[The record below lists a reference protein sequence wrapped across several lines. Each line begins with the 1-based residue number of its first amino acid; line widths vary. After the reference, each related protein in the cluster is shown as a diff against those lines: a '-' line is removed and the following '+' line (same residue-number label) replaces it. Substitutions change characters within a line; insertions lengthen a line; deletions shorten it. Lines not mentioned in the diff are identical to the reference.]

1 MLRRLENEKMK
12 EIIPHFINN
21 IKMSIAQMLESI
33 QVASQ
38 NQVDSRSN
46 INTELIQ
53 TVDFKPVYLSLV
65 L

>member
-1 MLRRLENEKMK
+1 
-12 EIIPHFINN
+12 
-21 IKMSIAQMLESI
+21 MLESI

-46 INTELIQ
+46 IITELIQ
-53 TVDFKPVYLSLV
+53 TVNGNDIDIIAQDSNSVYLSLV

>member
-1 MLRRLENEKMK
+1 MK
-12 EIIPHFINN
+12 KTIS
-21 IKMSIAQMLESI
+21 SIHMLESI

-46 INTELIQ
+46 IITELIQ
-53 TVDFKPVYLSLV
+53 TVNGNDIDIIAQDSNSVYLSLV